1 MNIFEYKGNQYQVLR
16 GDFFG
21 FKKNQDFPKN
31 KQDARCNM
39 YPGDNCL
46 VPLCMRP
53 ELAASAIASG
63 ISEDILFPRR
73 NPPAKTSDESK
84 PKARR
89 QKKSKGP
96 SISIF

>member
-1 MNIFEYKGNQYQVLR
+1 MNIFEHEGNQYQVLR

-21 FKKNQDFPKN
+21 FKKNR
-31 KQDARCNM
+31 DASCNM

-84 PKARR
+84 PKVRR

>member
-1 MNIFEYKGNQYQVLR
+1 MNIFEHKGNQYQVLD

-21 FKKNQDFPKN
+21 YKKN
-31 KQDARCNM
+31 REVTCNM

-53 ELAASAIASG
+53 ELSASAIESG
-63 ISEDILFPRR
+63 ISEDVIFTRS
-73 NPPAKTSDESK
+73 KTAEVSDESK
-84 PKARR
+84 PKTRK
-89 QKKSKGP
+89 KKSKGP

>member
-1 MNIFEYKGNQYQVLR
+1 MSIFEHEGNQYQILN

-21 FKKNQDFPKN
+21 YKKNRG
-31 KQDARCNM
+31 ASCTM

-53 ELAASAIASG
+53 ELSASAIASG
-63 ISEDILFPRR
+63 ISEDIVFPRSK
-73 NPPAKTSDESK
+73 PAVTSDESK
-84 PKARR
+84 PKARK
-89 QKKSKGP
+89 KKSKGP

>member
-1 MNIFEYKGNQYQVLR
+1 MSIFEHEGNQYHISN

-21 FKKNQDFPKN
+21 YKKNRDVS
-31 KQDARCNM
+31 CTM

-63 ISEDILFPRR
+63 ISEDVIFPRR
-73 NPPAKTSDESK
+73 KPPESPAKSEAKTRK
-84 PKARR
+84 
-89 QKKSKGP
+89 KKSKGP